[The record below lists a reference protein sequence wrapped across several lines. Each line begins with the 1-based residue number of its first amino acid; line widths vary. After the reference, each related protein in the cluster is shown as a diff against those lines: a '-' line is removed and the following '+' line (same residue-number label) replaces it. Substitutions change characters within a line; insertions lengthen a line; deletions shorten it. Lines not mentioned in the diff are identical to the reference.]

1 MEQGHLSSFGQA
13 GRLGLTRDEIVRRL
27 AAGPR
32 RHDRSD
38 LDTAHLL
45 ANSADERPTLA
56 PPSRPLT
63 PAAVLV
69 PLVRRDSG
77 LTVLLT
83 QRTAHLAN
91 HGGQISFPG
100 GRMETDDRDATAAA
114 LRETEEEIGLDRAHV
129 EVLGFLDSYVT
140 ITGFSVAPVVGLVT
154 PPFTL
159 ILDSFEVAEAFEVP
173 LAFFLDRAN
182 HQRHFRTTPQGQ
194 KRYYWAMPY
203 QERYIWGATAGM
215 LVNLAEVLDP

>member
-13 GRLGLTRDEIVRRL
+13 GRSGLTRDEIVRRL
-27 AAGPR
+27 AEGPR

-38 LDTAHLL
+38 VATAHSL
-45 ANSADERPTLA
+45 ANSADERPGLIQ
-56 PPSRPLT
+56 PDRPLT

-69 PLVRRDSG
+69 PLVRRDTG

-91 HGGQISFPG
+91 HAGQISFPG
-100 GRMETDDRDATAAA
+100 GRMETEDRDATAAA
-114 LRETEEEIGLDRAHV
+114 LRETEEEIGLDRGHV
-129 EVLGFLDSYVT
+129 DVVGFLDPYVT
-140 ITGFSVAPVVGLVT
+140 ITGFSVTPVVGLVS
-154 PPFTL
+154 PPFDL
-159 ILDSFEVAEAFEVP
+159 ALDSFEVAEAFEVP
-173 LAFFLDRAN
+173 LSFFLDRTN

-215 LVNLAEVLDP
+215 LVNLAEVLNP